1 MGELV
6 ATRYAVRVM
15 GVWVR
20 RADALLQDGAVA
32 NAARAVLEQQHR
44 LAREAGDLAA
54 VELAGRPA
62 LTVAG

>member
-32 NAARAVLEQQHR
+32 NAARAISDRHQR
-44 LAREAGDLAA
+44 LALEAADLAA
-54 VELAGRPA
+54 IDAPFMTAVG
-62 LTVAG
+62 